1 MKLGIIADVHA
12 DLPSLIA
19 AMELLHKRG
28 AERIVCAGD
37 LVEKGPDGDAVV
49 DTIKAKGIPTVR
61 GNHDSHVRSNQK
73 WLRLDMPRTTFRD
86 TQATTLR
93 LLKDETL
100 DYVEALPTS
109 LVFTLADTHFV
120 VAHGVPSN
128 DLEYLYPTARRSMF
142 EAVVRKARD
151 LDPCVQVL
159 ILGHTH
165 APMVAR
171 VLDTW
176 ILNPGS
182 VAGLHTSGSNTC
194 GLFTLPECKFEV
206 FDIVTGMR
214 IVPPF
219 LQWPTTPPSV
229 ASKQPP
235 SRSSVGD
242 L

>member
-12 DLPSLIA
+12 DLLSLIA
-19 AMELLHKRG
+19 ALELLHKRG
-28 AERIVCAGD
+28 AEQIVCAGD

-49 DTIKAKGIPTVR
+49 ATVKAKGIPTVR
-61 GNHDSHVRSNQK
+61 GNHDTQARSNQQ
-73 WLRLDMPRTTFRD
+73 WVRLDMPRSAFRNS
-86 TQATTLR
+86 QASSLR

-109 LVFTLADTHFV
+109 LVFTMADAHVV
-120 VAHGVPSN
+120 VAHGVPFN

-142 EAVVRKARD
+142 ETVVRKARD
-151 LDPCVQVL
+151 LDPRVHVL

-194 GLFTLPECKFEV
+194 GLLSLPECKFEV

-219 LQWPTTPPSV
+219 LHWPANPPSV
-229 ASKQPP
+229 PPKQPP
-235 SRSSVGD
+235 SHPIISD